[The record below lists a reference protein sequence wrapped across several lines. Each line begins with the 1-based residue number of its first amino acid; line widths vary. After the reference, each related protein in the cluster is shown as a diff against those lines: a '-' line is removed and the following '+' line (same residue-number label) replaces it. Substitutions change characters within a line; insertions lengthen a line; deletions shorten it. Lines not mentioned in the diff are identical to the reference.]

1 MEEGRDGR
9 KEGKTF
15 PSKKTSE
22 GEEKRPASLESKQS
36 RGGPRINV
44 AADRQNG
51 GKKEKGKLLV
61 DVTDKKYPQTT
72 FARLCV
78 QKQSGI
84 APEKKIAL
92 YLNLKSVFFAPFGY
106 DRASF
111 FWPPFPL
118 LHPPHRNF
126 VEHHSRLQVEAKR
139 GRMDTALSLNTERLH
154 VIHVSSVFFWLAH
167 VSVRKC
173 AKVLQV
179 GQKEMD
185 KHDGGTFGF
194 LIHE

>member
-1 MEEGRDGR
+1 MALTQEGGASPFFFPLTTRRISNWEEREEKRNLGGRERR

-72 FARLCV
+72 FARLRV

-84 APEKKIAL
+84 APKK
-92 YLNLKSVFFAPFGY
+92 KFFRSIP
-106 DRASF
+106 
-111 FWPPFPL
+111 
-118 LHPPHRNF
+118 
-126 VEHHSRLQVEAKR
+126 
-139 GRMDTALSLNTERLH
+139 
-154 VIHVSSVFFWLAH
+154 
-167 VSVRKC
+167 
-173 AKVLQV
+173 
-179 GQKEMD
+179 
-185 KHDGGTFGF
+185 
-194 LIHE
+194 